1 MRDWGAG
8 MRREMVGSETVGR
21 TDRTSQRLGLGGV
34 GKEGMTE

>member
-21 TDRTSQRLGLGGV
+21 TDRPPKGLDSEV
-34 GKEGMTE
+34 WVRKE